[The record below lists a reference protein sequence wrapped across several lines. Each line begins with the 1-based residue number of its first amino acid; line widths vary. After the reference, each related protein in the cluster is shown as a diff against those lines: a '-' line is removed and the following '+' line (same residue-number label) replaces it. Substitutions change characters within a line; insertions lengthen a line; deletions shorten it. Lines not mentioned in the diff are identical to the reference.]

1 MSTSSAATVKWND
14 ATVTQAGFR
23 LQASMLQG
31 GGFEFTR
38 VIGADE
44 NGIAKVTLSLQP
56 GTVAEA
62 KITVPVL
69 LSNAGLSEGFTM
81 KQLQFYAKGTGAA
94 PADEIL
100 YAVAQDSV
108 GDYIPSA
115 AESPGFTIDWSY
127 TFQFGNADSVT
138 VNLDPAGLV
147 SFDIVGAAN
156 GVAPLGPD
164 GKIPE
169 EYMGDTSGS
178 SIAPSY
184 DAESTYSKGDYC
196 IHEGQLYQ
204 ANVDIDAPEAWDES
218 HWTAVNIADQFI
230 SKSEKGAASGVATLD
245 INGKL
250 TAAQK
255 PAYTAAEVG
264 ALPTAGGTMAG
275 PINMAGQHITDL
287 PKPSGSG
294 DAVRKSDLDAVEQ
307 DIEENY
313 APLASPALTGT
324 PTAPTAEQGD
334 SSTKVATTEF
344 VNASIVR
351 LIGAAPGALD
361 TLEELA
367 DALGDDPNFATSM
380 TNLIAG
386 KAPLNS
392 PALTGTPTA
401 PTPESGDSSTT
412 IATTAFVADAVETGS
427 EYTNMLDALE
437 YETQLH
443 GYIADR
449 ISKGG
454 EIYVATPPSESD
466 LPHLGLKDNPF
477 RTLQEAANYLPED
490 LHGKT
495 AVIYVLSRIKT
506 ITAEST
512 TVYSWAAPENAYQS
526 DTVIENVR
534 NGHVWIQY
542 GELEINETT
551 DTWTMTE
558 AEGNARGK
566 LGRIMLK
573 HCDNVTL
580 VNFELNC
587 NYATETHEED
597 AYYPAAIVKSRSKL
611 FLWRCNI
618 TAGDYGA
625 MVCAGSGFY
634 ICNDCTISNLTGAV
648 MYAEAGAGYGTPK
661 PASMSTLT
669 LSNNAYFSITEQ
681 HERFSSNYYYFQDFY
696 NINATTGQLTKV
708 DTKYFDEDGVEVD
721 YKTGEPVSS
730 STGS

>member
-1 MSTSSAATVKWND
+1 MANYH
-14 ATVTQAGFR
+14 
-23 LQASMLQG
+23 
-31 GGFEFTR
+31 
-38 VIGADE
+38 
-44 NGIAKVTLSLQP
+44 
-56 GTVAEA
+56 
-62 KITVPVL
+62 ITPT
-69 LSNAGLSEGFTM
+69 A
-81 KQLQFYAKGTGAA
+81 
-94 PADEIL
+94 
-100 YAVAQDSV
+100 
-108 GDYIPSA
+108 
-115 AESPGFTIDWSY
+115 
-127 TFQFGNADSVT
+127 
-138 VNLDPAGLV
+138 
-147 SFDIVGAAN
+147 VGAA
-156 GVAPLGPD
+156 L
-164 GKIPE
+164 
-169 EYMGDTSGS
+169 
-178 SIAPSY
+178 IARCL
-184 DAESTYSKGDYC
+184 AENKSVTFSA
-196 IHEGQLYQ
+196 IQL
-204 ANVDIDAPEAWDES
+204 
-218 HWTAVNIADQFI
+218 
-230 SKSEKGAASGVATLD
+230 
-245 INGKL
+245 
-250 TAAQK
+250 
-255 PAYTAAEVG
+255 
-264 ALPTAGGTMAG
+264 
-275 PINMAGQHITDL
+275 
-287 PKPSGSG
+287 GSG
-294 DAVRKSDLDAVEQ
+294 DAPNADLSLVTELAHVEKTLSIAAISRKGPEVTCTAKLDYTEITTDFQWKEVALVAKDPDTQADVLICYGNAGGYGDWVTSGLAATAKNINITVLVSTDVNVTATIDNTKTYALIDLTNVSADNLKTAVERSGAL
-307 DIEENY
+307 NAY

-334 SSTKVATTEF
+334 SSTTLATTAF
-344 VNASIVR
+344 VNAAILR

-367 DALGDDPNFATSM
+367 NALGDDPNFATTM
-380 TNLIAG
+380 TNLIAE

-401 PTPESGDSSTT
+401 PTPESGDSSTK
-412 IATTAFVADAVETGS
+412 IATTAFVSDAVETGS

-454 EIYVATPPSESD
+454 EIYVATPPSESE
-466 LPHLGLKDNPF
+466 LPHLGLKDYPF
-477 RTLQEAANYLPED
+477 RSLQEAVNYLPED
-490 LHGKT
+490 LHGK
-495 AVIYVLSRIKT
+495 AAIIYVLSRIKT

-512 TVYSWAAPENAYQS
+512 TVYSWTAPDNAYQS

-534 NGHVWIQY
+534 NGYVWIQY
-542 GELEINETT
+542 GELEINEVE
-551 DTWTMTE
+551 DTWTITE
-558 AEGNARGK
+558 AADNAKGK

-681 HERFSSNYYYFQDFY
+681 NERFSSNYYYFKDFY
-696 NINATTGQLTKV
+696 NIDTATGQLTKV

>member
-1 MSTSSAATVKWND
+1 MANYH
-14 ATVTQAGFR
+14 
-23 LQASMLQG
+23 
-31 GGFEFTR
+31 
-38 VIGADE
+38 
-44 NGIAKVTLSLQP
+44 
-56 GTVAEA
+56 
-62 KITVPVL
+62 ITPT
-69 LSNAGLSEGFTM
+69 A
-81 KQLQFYAKGTGAA
+81 
-94 PADEIL
+94 
-100 YAVAQDSV
+100 
-108 GDYIPSA
+108 
-115 AESPGFTIDWSY
+115 
-127 TFQFGNADSVT
+127 
-138 VNLDPAGLV
+138 
-147 SFDIVGAAN
+147 VGAA
-156 GVAPLGPD
+156 L
-164 GKIPE
+164 
-169 EYMGDTSGS
+169 
-178 SIAPSY
+178 IARCL
-184 DAESTYSKGDYC
+184 AENKSVTFSA
-196 IHEGQLYQ
+196 IQL
-204 ANVDIDAPEAWDES
+204 
-218 HWTAVNIADQFI
+218 
-230 SKSEKGAASGVATLD
+230 
-245 INGKL
+245 
-250 TAAQK
+250 
-255 PAYTAAEVG
+255 
-264 ALPTAGGTMAG
+264 
-275 PINMAGQHITDL
+275 
-287 PKPSGSG
+287 GSG
-294 DAVRKSDLDAVEQ
+294 DAPNADLSLVTELAYVEKTLSIAAISRKGPEVTCTAKLDYTEITTDFQWKEVALVAKDPDTQADVLICYGNAGGYGDWVTSGLAATAKNINITVLVSTDVNVTATIDNTKTYALIDLTNVSADNLKTAVERSGAL
-307 DIEENY
+307 NAY

-334 SSTKVATTEF
+334 SSTTLATTAF
-344 VNASIVR
+344 VNAAILR

-367 DALGDDPNFATSM
+367 NALGDDPNFATTM
-380 TNLIAG
+380 TNLIAE
-386 KAPLNS
+386 KAPLSS

-477 RTLQEAANYLPED
+477 RTLQEAVNYLPED

-495 AVIYVLSRIKT
+495 AIIYVLSRIKT

-512 TVYSWAAPENAYQS
+512 TVYSWTAPDNAYQS

-534 NGHVWIQY
+534 NGYVWIQY
-542 GELEINETT
+542 GELEIDEVE
-551 DTWTMTE
+551 DTWTITE
-558 AEGNARGK
+558 AADNAKGK

-681 HERFSSNYYYFQDFY
+681 HERFSSNYYYFKDFY
-696 NINATTGQLTKV
+696 NIDTATGQLTKV

>member
-1 MSTSSAATVKWND
+1 MANYH
-14 ATVTQAGFR
+14 
-23 LQASMLQG
+23 
-31 GGFEFTR
+31 
-38 VIGADE
+38 
-44 NGIAKVTLSLQP
+44 
-56 GTVAEA
+56 
-62 KITVPVL
+62 ITPT
-69 LSNAGLSEGFTM
+69 A
-81 KQLQFYAKGTGAA
+81 
-94 PADEIL
+94 
-100 YAVAQDSV
+100 
-108 GDYIPSA
+108 
-115 AESPGFTIDWSY
+115 
-127 TFQFGNADSVT
+127 
-138 VNLDPAGLV
+138 
-147 SFDIVGAAN
+147 VGAA
-156 GVAPLGPD
+156 L
-164 GKIPE
+164 
-169 EYMGDTSGS
+169 
-178 SIAPSY
+178 IARCL
-184 DAESTYSKGDYC
+184 AENKSVTFSA
-196 IHEGQLYQ
+196 IQL
-204 ANVDIDAPEAWDES
+204 
-218 HWTAVNIADQFI
+218 
-230 SKSEKGAASGVATLD
+230 
-245 INGKL
+245 
-250 TAAQK
+250 
-255 PAYTAAEVG
+255 
-264 ALPTAGGTMAG
+264 
-275 PINMAGQHITDL
+275 
-287 PKPSGSG
+287 GSG
-294 DAVRKSDLDAVEQ
+294 DAPNADLSLVTELAHVEKTLSIAAISRKGPEVTCTAKLDYTEITTDFQWKEVALVAKDPDTQTDVLICYGNAGGYGDWVTSGLAATAKNINITVLVSTDVNVTATIDNTKTYALIDLTNVSADNLKTAVERSGAL
-307 DIEENY
+307 DTY

-334 SSTKVATTEF
+334 SSTTLATTAF
-344 VNASIVR
+344 VNAAILR

-367 DALGDDPNFATSM
+367 NALGDDPNFATTM
-380 TNLIAG
+380 TNLIAE

-401 PTPESGDSSTT
+401 PTPESGDISTT

-477 RTLQEAANYLPED
+477 RTLQEAVNYLPED

-495 AVIYVLSRIKT
+495 AIIYVLSRIKT

-512 TVYSWAAPENAYQS
+512 TVYSWTAPDNAYQS

-534 NGHVWIQY
+534 NGYVWIQY
-542 GELEINETT
+542 GELEINEVE
-551 DTWTMTE
+551 DTWTITE
-558 AEGNARGK
+558 AADNAKGK

-597 AYYPAAIVKSRSKL
+597 ASYPAAIVKSRSKL

-681 HERFSSNYYYFQDFY
+681 NERFSSNYYYFKDFY
-696 NINATTGQLTKV
+696 NIDTATGQLTKV

>member
-1 MSTSSAATVKWND
+1 MANYH
-14 ATVTQAGFR
+14 
-23 LQASMLQG
+23 
-31 GGFEFTR
+31 
-38 VIGADE
+38 
-44 NGIAKVTLSLQP
+44 
-56 GTVAEA
+56 
-62 KITVPVL
+62 ITPT
-69 LSNAGLSEGFTM
+69 A
-81 KQLQFYAKGTGAA
+81 
-94 PADEIL
+94 
-100 YAVAQDSV
+100 
-108 GDYIPSA
+108 
-115 AESPGFTIDWSY
+115 
-127 TFQFGNADSVT
+127 
-138 VNLDPAGLV
+138 
-147 SFDIVGAAN
+147 VGAA
-156 GVAPLGPD
+156 L
-164 GKIPE
+164 
-169 EYMGDTSGS
+169 
-178 SIAPSY
+178 IARCL
-184 DAESTYSKGDYC
+184 AENKSVTFSA
-196 IHEGQLYQ
+196 IQL
-204 ANVDIDAPEAWDES
+204 
-218 HWTAVNIADQFI
+218 
-230 SKSEKGAASGVATLD
+230 
-245 INGKL
+245 
-250 TAAQK
+250 
-255 PAYTAAEVG
+255 
-264 ALPTAGGTMAG
+264 
-275 PINMAGQHITDL
+275 
-287 PKPSGSG
+287 GSG
-294 DAVRKSDLDAVEQ
+294 DAPNADLSLVTELAHVEKTLSIAAISRKGPEVTCTAKLDYTEITTDFQWKEVALVAKDPDTQADVLICYGNAGGYGDWVTSGLAATAKNINITVLVSTDVNVTATIDNTKTYALIDLTNVSADNLKTAVERSGALDA
-307 DIEENY
+307 Y

-334 SSTKVATTEF
+334 SSTTLATTAF
-344 VNASIVR
+344 VNAAILR

-367 DALGDDPNFATSM
+367 NALGDDPNFATTM

-477 RTLQEAANYLPED
+477 RTLQEAVNYLPED

-495 AVIYVLSRIKT
+495 AIIYVLSRIKT

-512 TVYSWAAPENAYQS
+512 TVYSWTAPDNAYQS

-534 NGHVWIQY
+534 NGYVWIQY
-542 GELEINETT
+542 GELEIDEVE
-551 DTWTMTE
+551 DTWTITE
-558 AEGNARGK
+558 AADNAKGK

-681 HERFSSNYYYFQDFY
+681 HERFSSNYYYFKDFY
-696 NINATTGQLTKV
+696 NIDTATGQLTKV

>member
-1 MSTSSAATVKWND
+1 MANYH
-14 ATVTQAGFR
+14 
-23 LQASMLQG
+23 
-31 GGFEFTR
+31 
-38 VIGADE
+38 
-44 NGIAKVTLSLQP
+44 
-56 GTVAEA
+56 
-62 KITVPVL
+62 ITPT
-69 LSNAGLSEGFTM
+69 A
-81 KQLQFYAKGTGAA
+81 
-94 PADEIL
+94 
-100 YAVAQDSV
+100 
-108 GDYIPSA
+108 
-115 AESPGFTIDWSY
+115 
-127 TFQFGNADSVT
+127 
-138 VNLDPAGLV
+138 
-147 SFDIVGAAN
+147 VGAA
-156 GVAPLGPD
+156 L
-164 GKIPE
+164 
-169 EYMGDTSGS
+169 
-178 SIAPSY
+178 IARCL
-184 DAESTYSKGDYC
+184 AENKSVTFSA
-196 IHEGQLYQ
+196 IQL
-204 ANVDIDAPEAWDES
+204 
-218 HWTAVNIADQFI
+218 
-230 SKSEKGAASGVATLD
+230 
-245 INGKL
+245 
-250 TAAQK
+250 
-255 PAYTAAEVG
+255 
-264 ALPTAGGTMAG
+264 
-275 PINMAGQHITDL
+275 
-287 PKPSGSG
+287 GSG
-294 DAVRKSDLDAVEQ
+294 DAPNADLSLVTELAHVEKTLSIAAISRKGPEVTCTAKLDYTEITTDFQWKEVALVAKDPDTQADVLICYGNAGGYGDWVTSGLAATAKNINITVLVSTDVNVTATIDNTKTYALIDLTNVSADNLKTAVERSGAL
-307 DIEENY
+307 NAY

-334 SSTKVATTEF
+334 SSTTLATTAF
-344 VNASIVR
+344 VNAAILR

-367 DALGDDPNFATSM
+367 NALGDDPNFATTM
-380 TNLIAG
+380 TNLIAE

-401 PTPESGDSSTT
+401 PTPESGDSSTK
-412 IATTAFVADAVETGS
+412 IATTAFVSDAVETGS

-477 RTLQEAANYLPED
+477 RTLQEAVNYLPED
-490 LHGKT
+490 LHGK
-495 AVIYVLSRIKT
+495 AAIIYVLSRIKT

-512 TVYSWAAPENAYQS
+512 TVYSWTAPDNAYQS

-534 NGHVWIQY
+534 NGYVWIQY
-542 GELEINETT
+542 GELEIDEVE
-551 DTWTMTE
+551 DTWTITE
-558 AEGNARGK
+558 AADNAKGK

-681 HERFSSNYYYFQDFY
+681 NERFSSNYYYFKDFY
-696 NINATTGQLTKV
+696 NIDTATGQLTKV

>member
-1 MSTSSAATVKWND
+1 MANYH
-14 ATVTQAGFR
+14 
-23 LQASMLQG
+23 
-31 GGFEFTR
+31 
-38 VIGADE
+38 
-44 NGIAKVTLSLQP
+44 
-56 GTVAEA
+56 
-62 KITVPVL
+62 ITPT
-69 LSNAGLSEGFTM
+69 A
-81 KQLQFYAKGTGAA
+81 
-94 PADEIL
+94 
-100 YAVAQDSV
+100 
-108 GDYIPSA
+108 
-115 AESPGFTIDWSY
+115 
-127 TFQFGNADSVT
+127 
-138 VNLDPAGLV
+138 
-147 SFDIVGAAN
+147 VGAA
-156 GVAPLGPD
+156 L
-164 GKIPE
+164 
-169 EYMGDTSGS
+169 
-178 SIAPSY
+178 IARCL
-184 DAESTYSKGDYC
+184 AENKSVTFSA
-196 IHEGQLYQ
+196 IQL
-204 ANVDIDAPEAWDES
+204 
-218 HWTAVNIADQFI
+218 
-230 SKSEKGAASGVATLD
+230 
-245 INGKL
+245 
-250 TAAQK
+250 
-255 PAYTAAEVG
+255 
-264 ALPTAGGTMAG
+264 
-275 PINMAGQHITDL
+275 
-287 PKPSGSG
+287 GSG
-294 DAVRKSDLDAVEQ
+294 DAPNADLSLVTELAYVEKTLSIAAISRKGPEVTCTAKLDYTEITTDFQWKEVALVAKDPDTQADVLICYGNAGGYGDWVTSGLAATAKNINITVLVSTDVNVTATIDNTKTYALIDLTNVSADNLKTAVERSGAL
-307 DIEENY
+307 NAY

-334 SSTKVATTEF
+334 SSTTLATTAF
-344 VNASIVR
+344 VNAAILR

-367 DALGDDPNFATSM
+367 NALGDDPNFATTM
-380 TNLIAG
+380 TNLIAE

-401 PTPESGDSSTT
+401 PTPESGDSSTK
-412 IATTAFVADAVETGS
+412 IATTAFVSDAVETGS

-477 RTLQEAANYLPED
+477 RTLQEAVNYLPED

-495 AVIYVLSRIKT
+495 AIIYVLSRIKT

-512 TVYSWAAPENAYQS
+512 TVYSWTAPDNAYQS

-534 NGHVWIQY
+534 NGYVWIQY
-542 GELEINETT
+542 GELEINEVE
-551 DTWTMTE
+551 DTWTITE
-558 AEGNARGK
+558 AADNAKGK

-681 HERFSSNYYYFQDFY
+681 NERFSSNYYYFKDFY
-696 NINATTGQLTKV
+696 NIDTATGQLTKV

>member
-1 MSTSSAATVKWND
+1 MANYH
-14 ATVTQAGFR
+14 
-23 LQASMLQG
+23 
-31 GGFEFTR
+31 
-38 VIGADE
+38 
-44 NGIAKVTLSLQP
+44 
-56 GTVAEA
+56 
-62 KITVPVL
+62 ITPT
-69 LSNAGLSEGFTM
+69 A
-81 KQLQFYAKGTGAA
+81 
-94 PADEIL
+94 
-100 YAVAQDSV
+100 
-108 GDYIPSA
+108 
-115 AESPGFTIDWSY
+115 
-127 TFQFGNADSVT
+127 
-138 VNLDPAGLV
+138 
-147 SFDIVGAAN
+147 VGAA
-156 GVAPLGPD
+156 L
-164 GKIPE
+164 
-169 EYMGDTSGS
+169 
-178 SIAPSY
+178 IARCL
-184 DAESTYSKGDYC
+184 AENKSVTFSA
-196 IHEGQLYQ
+196 IQL
-204 ANVDIDAPEAWDES
+204 
-218 HWTAVNIADQFI
+218 
-230 SKSEKGAASGVATLD
+230 
-245 INGKL
+245 
-250 TAAQK
+250 
-255 PAYTAAEVG
+255 
-264 ALPTAGGTMAG
+264 
-275 PINMAGQHITDL
+275 
-287 PKPSGSG
+287 GSG
-294 DAVRKSDLDAVEQ
+294 DAPNADLSLVTELAHVEKTLSIAAISRKGPEVTCTAKLDYTEITTDFQWKEVALVAKDPDTQADVLICYGNAGGYGDWVTSGLAATAKNINITVLVSTDVNVTATIDNTKTYALIDLTNVSADNLKTAVERSGAL
-307 DIEENY
+307 NAY

-334 SSTKVATTEF
+334 SSTTLATTAF
-344 VNASIVR
+344 VNAAILR

-367 DALGDDPNFATSM
+367 NALGDDPNFATTM
-380 TNLIAG
+380 TNLIAE

-401 PTPESGDSSTT
+401 PTPESGDSSTK
-412 IATTAFVADAVETGS
+412 IATTAFVSDAVETGS

-477 RTLQEAANYLPED
+477 RTLQEAVNYLPED
-490 LHGKT
+490 LHGK
-495 AVIYVLSRIKT
+495 AAIIYVLSRIKT

-512 TVYSWAAPENAYQS
+512 TVYSWTAPDNAYQS

-534 NGHVWIQY
+534 NGYVWIQY
-542 GELEINETT
+542 GELEINEVE
-551 DTWTMTE
+551 DTWTITE
-558 AEGNARGK
+558 AADNAKGK

-648 MYAEAGAGYGTPK
+648 KYAEAGAGYGTPK

-681 HERFSSNYYYFQDFY
+681 NERFSSNYYYFKDFY
-696 NINATTGQLTKV
+696 NIDTATGQLTKV

>member
-1 MSTSSAATVKWND
+1 MANYH
-14 ATVTQAGFR
+14 
-23 LQASMLQG
+23 
-31 GGFEFTR
+31 
-38 VIGADE
+38 
-44 NGIAKVTLSLQP
+44 
-56 GTVAEA
+56 
-62 KITVPVL
+62 ITPT
-69 LSNAGLSEGFTM
+69 A
-81 KQLQFYAKGTGAA
+81 
-94 PADEIL
+94 
-100 YAVAQDSV
+100 
-108 GDYIPSA
+108 
-115 AESPGFTIDWSY
+115 
-127 TFQFGNADSVT
+127 
-138 VNLDPAGLV
+138 
-147 SFDIVGAAN
+147 VGAA
-156 GVAPLGPD
+156 L
-164 GKIPE
+164 
-169 EYMGDTSGS
+169 
-178 SIAPSY
+178 IARCL
-184 DAESTYSKGDYC
+184 AENKSVTFSA
-196 IHEGQLYQ
+196 IQL
-204 ANVDIDAPEAWDES
+204 
-218 HWTAVNIADQFI
+218 
-230 SKSEKGAASGVATLD
+230 
-245 INGKL
+245 
-250 TAAQK
+250 
-255 PAYTAAEVG
+255 
-264 ALPTAGGTMAG
+264 
-275 PINMAGQHITDL
+275 
-287 PKPSGSG
+287 GSG
-294 DAVRKSDLDAVEQ
+294 DAPNADLSLVTELAHVEKTLSIAAISRKGPEVTCTAKLDYTEITTDFQWKEVALVAKDPDTQADVLICYGNAGGYGDWVTSGLAATAKNINITVLVSTDVNVTATIDNTKTYALIDLTNVSADNLKTAVERSGAL
-307 DIEENY
+307 DTY

-477 RTLQEAANYLPED
+477 RTLQEAVNYLPED

-495 AVIYVLSRIKT
+495 AIIYVLSRIKT

-512 TVYSWAAPENAYQS
+512 TVYSWTAPDNAYQS

-534 NGHVWIQY
+534 NGYVWIQY
-542 GELEINETT
+542 GELEIDEVE
-551 DTWTMTE
+551 DTWTITE
-558 AEGNARGK
+558 AADNAKGK

-681 HERFSSNYYYFQDFY
+681 NERFSSNYYYFKDFY
-696 NINATTGQLTKV
+696 NIDTATGQLTKV

>member
-1 MSTSSAATVKWND
+1 MATAASKMNRAYWRKRAVR
-14 ATVTQAGFR
+14 QAE
-23 LQASMLQG
+23 QQMQ
-31 GGFEFTR
+31 
-38 VIGADE
+38 ADE
-44 NGIAKVTLSLQP
+44 KLNQDIAR
-56 GTVAEA
+56 EYER
-62 KITVPVL
+62 VL
-69 LSNAGLSEGFTM
+69 HELDQELAS
-81 KQLQFYAKGTGAA
+81 FYARYAENESISFTGARR
-94 PADEIL
+94 L
-100 YAVAQDSV
+100 
-108 GDYIPSA
+108 
-115 AESPGFTIDWSY
+115 
-127 TFQFGNADSVT
+127 
-138 VNLDPAGLV
+138 L
-147 SFDIVGAAN
+147 
-156 GVAPLGPD
+156 
-164 GKIPE
+164 K
-169 EYMGDTSGS
+169 
-178 SIAPSY
+178 
-184 DAESTYSKGDYC
+184 DAELEDFRMSLDEFREKAIAGGYD
-196 IHEGQLYQ
+196 
-204 ANVDIDAPEAWDES
+204 NVSADNLK
-218 HWTAVNIADQFI
+218 TAVER
-230 SKSEKGAASGVATLD
+230 S
-245 INGKL
+245 
-250 TAAQK
+250 
-255 PAYTAAEVG
+255 G
-264 ALPTAGGTMAG
+264 ALDT
-275 PINMAGQHITDL
+275 
-287 PKPSGSG
+287 
-294 DAVRKSDLDAVEQ
+294 
-307 DIEENY
+307 Y

-334 SSTKVATTEF
+334 SSTMLATTAF
-344 VNASIVR
+344 VNAAILR

-367 DALGDDPNFATSM
+367 NALGDDPNFATTM

-477 RTLQEAANYLPED
+477 RTLQEAVNYLPED

-495 AVIYVLSRIKT
+495 AIIYVLSRIKT

-512 TVYSWAAPENAYQS
+512 TVYSWTAPDNAYQS

-534 NGHVWIQY
+534 NGYVWIQY
-542 GELEINETT
+542 GELEIDEVE
-551 DTWTMTE
+551 DTWTITE
-558 AEGNARGK
+558 AADNAKGK

-681 HERFSSNYYYFQDFY
+681 HERFSSNYYYFKDFY
-696 NINATTGQLTKV
+696 NIDTATGQLTKV

>member
-1 MSTSSAATVKWND
+1 MANYH
-14 ATVTQAGFR
+14 
-23 LQASMLQG
+23 
-31 GGFEFTR
+31 
-38 VIGADE
+38 
-44 NGIAKVTLSLQP
+44 
-56 GTVAEA
+56 
-62 KITVPVL
+62 ITPT
-69 LSNAGLSEGFTM
+69 A
-81 KQLQFYAKGTGAA
+81 
-94 PADEIL
+94 
-100 YAVAQDSV
+100 
-108 GDYIPSA
+108 
-115 AESPGFTIDWSY
+115 
-127 TFQFGNADSVT
+127 
-138 VNLDPAGLV
+138 
-147 SFDIVGAAN
+147 VGAA
-156 GVAPLGPD
+156 L
-164 GKIPE
+164 
-169 EYMGDTSGS
+169 
-178 SIAPSY
+178 IARCL
-184 DAESTYSKGDYC
+184 AENKSVTFSA
-196 IHEGQLYQ
+196 IQL
-204 ANVDIDAPEAWDES
+204 
-218 HWTAVNIADQFI
+218 
-230 SKSEKGAASGVATLD
+230 
-245 INGKL
+245 
-250 TAAQK
+250 
-255 PAYTAAEVG
+255 
-264 ALPTAGGTMAG
+264 
-275 PINMAGQHITDL
+275 
-287 PKPSGSG
+287 GSG
-294 DAVRKSDLDAVEQ
+294 DAPNADLSLVTELAHVEKTLSIAAISRKGPEVTCTAKLDYTEITTDFQWKEVALVAKDPDTQADVLICYGNAGGYGDWVTSGLAATAKNINITVLVSTDVNVTATIDNTKTYALIDLTNVSADNLKTAVERSGAL
-307 DIEENY
+307 DTY

-334 SSTKVATTEF
+334 SSTMLATTAF
-344 VNASIVR
+344 VNAAILR

-367 DALGDDPNFATSM
+367 NALGDDPNFATTM
-380 TNLIAG
+380 TNLIAE

-401 PTPESGDSSTT
+401 PTPESGDSSTK
-412 IATTAFVADAVETGS
+412 IATTAFVSDAVETGS

-477 RTLQEAANYLPED
+477 RTLQEAVNYLPED

-495 AVIYVLSRIKT
+495 AIIYVLSRIKT

-512 TVYSWAAPENAYQS
+512 TVYSWTAPDNAYQS

-534 NGHVWIQY
+534 NGYVWIQY
-542 GELEINETT
+542 GELEINEVE
-551 DTWTMTE
+551 DTWTITE
-558 AEGNARGK
+558 AADNAKGK

-681 HERFSSNYYYFQDFY
+681 NERFSSNYYYFKDFY
-696 NINATTGQLTKV
+696 NIDTATGQLTKV

>member
-1 MSTSSAATVKWND
+1 MANYH
-14 ATVTQAGFR
+14 
-23 LQASMLQG
+23 
-31 GGFEFTR
+31 
-38 VIGADE
+38 
-44 NGIAKVTLSLQP
+44 
-56 GTVAEA
+56 
-62 KITVPVL
+62 ITPT
-69 LSNAGLSEGFTM
+69 A
-81 KQLQFYAKGTGAA
+81 
-94 PADEIL
+94 
-100 YAVAQDSV
+100 
-108 GDYIPSA
+108 
-115 AESPGFTIDWSY
+115 
-127 TFQFGNADSVT
+127 
-138 VNLDPAGLV
+138 
-147 SFDIVGAAN
+147 VGAA
-156 GVAPLGPD
+156 L
-164 GKIPE
+164 
-169 EYMGDTSGS
+169 
-178 SIAPSY
+178 IARCL
-184 DAESTYSKGDYC
+184 AENKSVTFSA
-196 IHEGQLYQ
+196 IQL
-204 ANVDIDAPEAWDES
+204 
-218 HWTAVNIADQFI
+218 
-230 SKSEKGAASGVATLD
+230 
-245 INGKL
+245 
-250 TAAQK
+250 
-255 PAYTAAEVG
+255 
-264 ALPTAGGTMAG
+264 
-275 PINMAGQHITDL
+275 
-287 PKPSGSG
+287 GSG
-294 DAVRKSDLDAVEQ
+294 DAPNADLSLVTELAHVEKTLSIAAISRKGPEVTCTAKLDYTEITTDFQWKEVALVAKDPDTQADVLICYGNAGGYGDWVTSGLAATAKNINITVLVSTDVNVTATIDNTKTYALIDLTNVSADNLKTAVERSGAL
-307 DIEENY
+307 DTY

-334 SSTKVATTEF
+334 SSTTLATTAF
-344 VNASIVR
+344 VNAAILR

-367 DALGDDPNFATSM
+367 NALGDDPNFATTM
-380 TNLIAG
+380 TNLIAE
-386 KAPLNS
+386 KAPLSS

-477 RTLQEAANYLPED
+477 RTLQEAVNYLPED

-495 AVIYVLSRIKT
+495 AIIYVLSRIKT

-512 TVYSWAAPENAYQS
+512 TVYSWTAPDNAYQS

-534 NGHVWIQY
+534 NGYVWIQY
-542 GELEINETT
+542 GELEIDEVE
-551 DTWTMTE
+551 DTWTITQ
-558 AEGNARGK
+558 AADNAKGK

-618 TAGDYGA
+618 MAGDYGA
-625 MVCAGSGFY
+625 MVCTGSGFY

-681 HERFSSNYYYFQDFY
+681 HERFSSNYYYFKDFY
-696 NINATTGQLTKV
+696 NIDTATGQLTKV

>member
-1 MSTSSAATVKWND
+1 MANYH
-14 ATVTQAGFR
+14 
-23 LQASMLQG
+23 
-31 GGFEFTR
+31 
-38 VIGADE
+38 
-44 NGIAKVTLSLQP
+44 
-56 GTVAEA
+56 
-62 KITVPVL
+62 ITPT
-69 LSNAGLSEGFTM
+69 A
-81 KQLQFYAKGTGAA
+81 
-94 PADEIL
+94 
-100 YAVAQDSV
+100 
-108 GDYIPSA
+108 
-115 AESPGFTIDWSY
+115 
-127 TFQFGNADSVT
+127 
-138 VNLDPAGLV
+138 
-147 SFDIVGAAN
+147 VGAA
-156 GVAPLGPD
+156 L
-164 GKIPE
+164 
-169 EYMGDTSGS
+169 
-178 SIAPSY
+178 IARCL
-184 DAESTYSKGDYC
+184 AENKSVTFSA
-196 IHEGQLYQ
+196 IQL
-204 ANVDIDAPEAWDES
+204 
-218 HWTAVNIADQFI
+218 
-230 SKSEKGAASGVATLD
+230 
-245 INGKL
+245 
-250 TAAQK
+250 
-255 PAYTAAEVG
+255 
-264 ALPTAGGTMAG
+264 
-275 PINMAGQHITDL
+275 
-287 PKPSGSG
+287 GSG
-294 DAVRKSDLDAVEQ
+294 DAPNADLSLVTELAHVEKTLSIAAISRKGPEVTCTAKLDYTEITTDFQWKEVALVAKDPDTQADVLICYGNAGGYGDWVTSGLAATAKNINITVLVSTDVNVTATIDNTKTYALIDLTNVSADNLKTAVERSGAL
-307 DIEENY
+307 DTY

-334 SSTKVATTEF
+334 SSTMLATTAF
-344 VNASIVR
+344 VNAAILR

-367 DALGDDPNFATSM
+367 NALGDDPNFATTM
-380 TNLIAG
+380 TNLIAE

-454 EIYVATPPSESD
+454 EIYVATPPAESE

-477 RTLQEAANYLPED
+477 WTLQEAVNYLPED

-495 AVIYVLSRIKT
+495 AIIYVLSRIKT

-512 TVYSWAAPENAYQS
+512 TVYSWTAPDNAYQS

-534 NGHVWIQY
+534 NGYVWIQY
-542 GELEINETT
+542 GELEIDEVE
-551 DTWTMTE
+551 DTWTITE
-558 AEGNARGK
+558 AADNAKGK

-681 HERFSSNYYYFQDFY
+681 HERFSSNYYYFKDFY
-696 NINATTGQLTKV
+696 NIDTATGQLTKV

>member
-1 MSTSSAATVKWND
+1 MANYH
-14 ATVTQAGFR
+14 
-23 LQASMLQG
+23 
-31 GGFEFTR
+31 
-38 VIGADE
+38 
-44 NGIAKVTLSLQP
+44 
-56 GTVAEA
+56 
-62 KITVPVL
+62 ITPT
-69 LSNAGLSEGFTM
+69 A
-81 KQLQFYAKGTGAA
+81 
-94 PADEIL
+94 
-100 YAVAQDSV
+100 
-108 GDYIPSA
+108 
-115 AESPGFTIDWSY
+115 
-127 TFQFGNADSVT
+127 
-138 VNLDPAGLV
+138 
-147 SFDIVGAAN
+147 VGAA
-156 GVAPLGPD
+156 L
-164 GKIPE
+164 
-169 EYMGDTSGS
+169 
-178 SIAPSY
+178 IARCL
-184 DAESTYSKGDYC
+184 AENKSVTFSA
-196 IHEGQLYQ
+196 IQL
-204 ANVDIDAPEAWDES
+204 
-218 HWTAVNIADQFI
+218 
-230 SKSEKGAASGVATLD
+230 
-245 INGKL
+245 
-250 TAAQK
+250 
-255 PAYTAAEVG
+255 
-264 ALPTAGGTMAG
+264 
-275 PINMAGQHITDL
+275 
-287 PKPSGSG
+287 GSG
-294 DAVRKSDLDAVEQ
+294 DAPNADLSLVTELAHVEKTLSIAAISRKGPEVTCTAKLDYTEITTDFQWKEVALVAKDPDTQADVLICYGNAGGYGDWVTSGLAATAKNINITVLVSTDVNVTATIDNTKTYALIDLTNVSADNLKTAVERSGAL
-307 DIEENY
+307 DTY

-334 SSTKVATTEF
+334 SSTTLATTAF
-344 VNASIVR
+344 VNAAILR

-367 DALGDDPNFATSM
+367 NALGDDPNFATTM
-380 TNLIAG
+380 TNLIAE

-392 PALTGTPTA
+392 PALTGTPMA

-477 RTLQEAANYLPED
+477 RTLQEAVNYLPED

-495 AVIYVLSRIKT
+495 AIIYVLSRIKT

-512 TVYSWAAPENAYQS
+512 TVYSWTAPDNAYQS

-534 NGHVWIQY
+534 NGYVWIQY
-542 GELEINETT
+542 GELEIDEVE
-551 DTWTMTE
+551 DTWTITE
-558 AEGNARGK
+558 AADNAKGK

-681 HERFSSNYYYFQDFY
+681 HERFSSNYYYFKDFY
-696 NINATTGQLTKV
+696 NIDTATGQLTKV

>member
-1 MSTSSAATVKWND
+1 MANYH
-14 ATVTQAGFR
+14 
-23 LQASMLQG
+23 
-31 GGFEFTR
+31 
-38 VIGADE
+38 
-44 NGIAKVTLSLQP
+44 
-56 GTVAEA
+56 
-62 KITVPVL
+62 ITPT
-69 LSNAGLSEGFTM
+69 A
-81 KQLQFYAKGTGAA
+81 
-94 PADEIL
+94 
-100 YAVAQDSV
+100 
-108 GDYIPSA
+108 
-115 AESPGFTIDWSY
+115 
-127 TFQFGNADSVT
+127 
-138 VNLDPAGLV
+138 
-147 SFDIVGAAN
+147 VGAA
-156 GVAPLGPD
+156 L
-164 GKIPE
+164 
-169 EYMGDTSGS
+169 
-178 SIAPSY
+178 IARCL
-184 DAESTYSKGDYC
+184 AENKSVTFSA
-196 IHEGQLYQ
+196 IQL
-204 ANVDIDAPEAWDES
+204 
-218 HWTAVNIADQFI
+218 
-230 SKSEKGAASGVATLD
+230 
-245 INGKL
+245 
-250 TAAQK
+250 
-255 PAYTAAEVG
+255 
-264 ALPTAGGTMAG
+264 
-275 PINMAGQHITDL
+275 
-287 PKPSGSG
+287 GSG
-294 DAVRKSDLDAVEQ
+294 DAPNADLSLVTELAHVEKTLSIAAISRKGPEVTCTAKLDYTEITTDFQWKEVALVAKDPDTQSDVLICYGNAGGYGDWVTSGLAATAKNINITVLVSTDVNVTATIDNTKTYALIDLTNVSADNLKTAVERSGAL
-307 DIEENY
+307 NAY

-334 SSTKVATTEF
+334 SSTTLATTAF
-344 VNASIVR
+344 VNAAILR

-367 DALGDDPNFATSM
+367 NALGDDPNFATTM
-380 TNLIAG
+380 TNLIAE

-401 PTPESGDSSTT
+401 PTPESGDSSTK
-412 IATTAFVADAVETGS
+412 IATTAFVSDAVETGS

-477 RTLQEAANYLPED
+477 RTLQEAVNYLPED
-490 LHGKT
+490 LHGK
-495 AVIYVLSRIKT
+495 AAIIYVLSRIKT

-512 TVYSWAAPENAYQS
+512 TVYSWTAPDNAYQS

-534 NGHVWIQY
+534 NGYVWIQY
-542 GELEINETT
+542 GELEINEVE
-551 DTWTMTE
+551 DTWTITE
-558 AEGNARGK
+558 AADNAKGK

-681 HERFSSNYYYFQDFY
+681 NERFSSNYYYFKDFY
-696 NINATTGQLTKV
+696 NIDTATGQLTKV

>member
-1 MSTSSAATVKWND
+1 MANYH
-14 ATVTQAGFR
+14 
-23 LQASMLQG
+23 
-31 GGFEFTR
+31 
-38 VIGADE
+38 
-44 NGIAKVTLSLQP
+44 
-56 GTVAEA
+56 
-62 KITVPVL
+62 ITPT
-69 LSNAGLSEGFTM
+69 A
-81 KQLQFYAKGTGAA
+81 
-94 PADEIL
+94 
-100 YAVAQDSV
+100 
-108 GDYIPSA
+108 
-115 AESPGFTIDWSY
+115 
-127 TFQFGNADSVT
+127 
-138 VNLDPAGLV
+138 
-147 SFDIVGAAN
+147 VGAA
-156 GVAPLGPD
+156 L
-164 GKIPE
+164 
-169 EYMGDTSGS
+169 
-178 SIAPSY
+178 IARCL
-184 DAESTYSKGDYC
+184 AENKSVTFSA
-196 IHEGQLYQ
+196 IQL
-204 ANVDIDAPEAWDES
+204 
-218 HWTAVNIADQFI
+218 
-230 SKSEKGAASGVATLD
+230 
-245 INGKL
+245 
-250 TAAQK
+250 
-255 PAYTAAEVG
+255 
-264 ALPTAGGTMAG
+264 
-275 PINMAGQHITDL
+275 
-287 PKPSGSG
+287 GSG
-294 DAVRKSDLDAVEQ
+294 DAPNADLSLVTELAHVEKTLSIAAISRKGPEVTCTAKLDYTEITTDFQWKEVALVAKDPDTQSDVLICYGNAGGYGDWVTSGLAATAKNINITVLVSTDVNVTATIDNTKTYALIDLTNVSADNLKTAVERSGALDA
-307 DIEENY
+307 Y

-334 SSTKVATTEF
+334 SSTTLATTAF
-344 VNASIVR
+344 VNAAILR

-367 DALGDDPNFATSM
+367 NALGDDPNFATTM
-380 TNLIAG
+380 TNLIAE
-386 KAPLNS
+386 KAPLDS

-401 PTPESGDSSTT
+401 PTPESGDSSTK
-412 IATTAFVADAVETGS
+412 IATTAFVSDAVETGS

-454 EIYVATPPSESD
+454 EIYVATPPAESE

-477 RTLQEAANYLPED
+477 RTLQEAVNYLPED

-495 AVIYVLSRIKT
+495 AIIYVLSRIKT

-512 TVYSWAAPENAYQS
+512 TVYSWTAPDNAYQS

-534 NGHVWIQY
+534 NGYVWIQY
-542 GELEINETT
+542 GELEIDEVE
-551 DTWTMTE
+551 DTWTITE
-558 AEGNARGK
+558 AADNAKGK

-618 TAGDYGA
+618 MAGDYGA
-625 MVCAGSGFY
+625 MVCTGSGFY

-681 HERFSSNYYYFQDFY
+681 HERFSSNYYYFKDFY
-696 NINATTGQLTKV
+696 NIDTATGQLTKV

>member
-1 MSTSSAATVKWND
+1 MANYH
-14 ATVTQAGFR
+14 
-23 LQASMLQG
+23 
-31 GGFEFTR
+31 
-38 VIGADE
+38 
-44 NGIAKVTLSLQP
+44 
-56 GTVAEA
+56 
-62 KITVPVL
+62 ITPT
-69 LSNAGLSEGFTM
+69 A
-81 KQLQFYAKGTGAA
+81 
-94 PADEIL
+94 
-100 YAVAQDSV
+100 
-108 GDYIPSA
+108 
-115 AESPGFTIDWSY
+115 
-127 TFQFGNADSVT
+127 
-138 VNLDPAGLV
+138 
-147 SFDIVGAAN
+147 VGAALIARCLAEN
-156 GVAPLGPD
+156 KSVTFSAIQLGSVDAPNADLSLVTELAHVEKTLSIAAISRKGPEVTCTAKLDYTEITTDFQWKEVALVAKDPD
-164 GKIPE
+164 TQADVLICYGNAGG
-169 EYMGDTSGS
+169 YGDWVTSGLAATAKN
-178 SIAPSY
+178 INITVLV
-184 DAESTYSKGDYC
+184 STDV
-196 IHEGQLYQ
+196 
-204 ANVDIDAPEAWDES
+204 NVTATIDNTKTYALIDLTNVSADNLK
-218 HWTAVNIADQFI
+218 TAVER
-230 SKSEKGAASGVATLD
+230 S
-245 INGKL
+245 
-250 TAAQK
+250 
-255 PAYTAAEVG
+255 G
-264 ALPTAGGTMAG
+264 ALDT
-275 PINMAGQHITDL
+275 
-287 PKPSGSG
+287 
-294 DAVRKSDLDAVEQ
+294 
-307 DIEENY
+307 Y

-334 SSTKVATTEF
+334 SSTTLATTAF
-344 VNASIVR
+344 VNAAILR

-367 DALGDDPNFATSM
+367 NALGDDPNFATTM
-380 TNLIAG
+380 TNLIAE

-681 HERFSSNYYYFQDFY
+681 HERFSSNYYYFKDFY
-696 NINATTGQLTKV
+696 NIDTATGQLTKV

>member
-1 MSTSSAATVKWND
+1 MANYH
-14 ATVTQAGFR
+14 
-23 LQASMLQG
+23 
-31 GGFEFTR
+31 
-38 VIGADE
+38 
-44 NGIAKVTLSLQP
+44 
-56 GTVAEA
+56 
-62 KITVPVL
+62 ITPT
-69 LSNAGLSEGFTM
+69 A
-81 KQLQFYAKGTGAA
+81 
-94 PADEIL
+94 
-100 YAVAQDSV
+100 
-108 GDYIPSA
+108 
-115 AESPGFTIDWSY
+115 
-127 TFQFGNADSVT
+127 
-138 VNLDPAGLV
+138 
-147 SFDIVGAAN
+147 VGAA
-156 GVAPLGPD
+156 L
-164 GKIPE
+164 
-169 EYMGDTSGS
+169 
-178 SIAPSY
+178 IARCL
-184 DAESTYSKGDYC
+184 AENKSVTFSA
-196 IHEGQLYQ
+196 IQL
-204 ANVDIDAPEAWDES
+204 
-218 HWTAVNIADQFI
+218 
-230 SKSEKGAASGVATLD
+230 
-245 INGKL
+245 
-250 TAAQK
+250 
-255 PAYTAAEVG
+255 
-264 ALPTAGGTMAG
+264 
-275 PINMAGQHITDL
+275 
-287 PKPSGSG
+287 GSG
-294 DAVRKSDLDAVEQ
+294 DAPNADLSLVTELAHVEKTLSIAAISRKGPEVTCTAKLDYTEITTDFQWKEVALVAKDPDTQADVLICYGNAGGYGDWVTSGLAATAKNINITVLVSTDVNVTATIDNTKTYALIDLTNVSADNLKTAVERSGAL
-307 DIEENY
+307 DTY

-334 SSTKVATTEF
+334 SSTTLATTAF
-344 VNASIVR
+344 VNAAILR

-367 DALGDDPNFATSM
+367 NALGDDPNFATTM
-380 TNLIAG
+380 TNLIAE

-454 EIYVATPPSESD
+454 EIYVATPSSESD

-477 RTLQEAANYLPED
+477 RTLQEAVNYLPED

-512 TVYSWAAPENAYQS
+512 TVYSWTAPDNAYQS

-534 NGHVWIQY
+534 NGYVWIQY
-542 GELEINETT
+542 GELEIDEVE
-551 DTWTMTE
+551 DTWTITE
-558 AEGNARGK
+558 AADNAKGK

-681 HERFSSNYYYFQDFY
+681 NERFSSSYYYFKDFY
-696 NINATTGQLTKV
+696 NIDTATGQLTKV

>member
-1 MSTSSAATVKWND
+1 MANYH
-14 ATVTQAGFR
+14 
-23 LQASMLQG
+23 
-31 GGFEFTR
+31 
-38 VIGADE
+38 
-44 NGIAKVTLSLQP
+44 
-56 GTVAEA
+56 
-62 KITVPVL
+62 ITPT
-69 LSNAGLSEGFTM
+69 A
-81 KQLQFYAKGTGAA
+81 
-94 PADEIL
+94 
-100 YAVAQDSV
+100 
-108 GDYIPSA
+108 
-115 AESPGFTIDWSY
+115 
-127 TFQFGNADSVT
+127 
-138 VNLDPAGLV
+138 
-147 SFDIVGAAN
+147 VGAA
-156 GVAPLGPD
+156 L
-164 GKIPE
+164 
-169 EYMGDTSGS
+169 
-178 SIAPSY
+178 IARCL
-184 DAESTYSKGDYC
+184 AENKSVTFSA
-196 IHEGQLYQ
+196 IQL
-204 ANVDIDAPEAWDES
+204 
-218 HWTAVNIADQFI
+218 
-230 SKSEKGAASGVATLD
+230 
-245 INGKL
+245 
-250 TAAQK
+250 
-255 PAYTAAEVG
+255 
-264 ALPTAGGTMAG
+264 
-275 PINMAGQHITDL
+275 
-287 PKPSGSG
+287 GSG
-294 DAVRKSDLDAVEQ
+294 DAPNADLSLVTELAHVEKTLSIAAISRKGPEVTCTAKLDYTEITTDFQWKEVALVAKDPDTQADVLICYGNAGGYGDWVTSGLAATAKNINITVLVSTDVNVTATIDNTKTYALIDLTNVSADNLKTAVERSGAL
-307 DIEENY
+307 DTY

-334 SSTKVATTEF
+334 SSTMLATTAF
-344 VNASIVR
+344 VNAAILR

-367 DALGDDPNFATSM
+367 NALGDDPNFATTM
-380 TNLIAG
+380 TNLIAE

-401 PTPESGDSSTT
+401 PTPESGDSSTK
-412 IATTAFVADAVETGS
+412 IATTAFVSDAVETGS

-477 RTLQEAANYLPED
+477 RTLQEAVNYLPED

-495 AVIYVLSRIKT
+495 AIIYVLSRIKT

-512 TVYSWAAPENAYQS
+512 TVYSWTAPDNAYQS

-534 NGHVWIQY
+534 NGYVWIQY
-542 GELEINETT
+542 GELEINEVE
-551 DTWTMTE
+551 DTWTITE
-558 AEGNARGK
+558 AADNAKGK

-597 AYYPAAIVKSRSKL
+597 ASYPAAIVKSRSKL

-681 HERFSSNYYYFQDFY
+681 NERFSSNYYYFKDFY
-696 NINATTGQLTKV
+696 NIDTATGQLTKV

>member
-1 MSTSSAATVKWND
+1 MANYH
-14 ATVTQAGFR
+14 
-23 LQASMLQG
+23 
-31 GGFEFTR
+31 
-38 VIGADE
+38 
-44 NGIAKVTLSLQP
+44 
-56 GTVAEA
+56 
-62 KITVPVL
+62 ITPT
-69 LSNAGLSEGFTM
+69 A
-81 KQLQFYAKGTGAA
+81 
-94 PADEIL
+94 
-100 YAVAQDSV
+100 
-108 GDYIPSA
+108 
-115 AESPGFTIDWSY
+115 
-127 TFQFGNADSVT
+127 
-138 VNLDPAGLV
+138 
-147 SFDIVGAAN
+147 VGAA
-156 GVAPLGPD
+156 L
-164 GKIPE
+164 
-169 EYMGDTSGS
+169 
-178 SIAPSY
+178 IARCL
-184 DAESTYSKGDYC
+184 AENKSVTFSA
-196 IHEGQLYQ
+196 IQL
-204 ANVDIDAPEAWDES
+204 
-218 HWTAVNIADQFI
+218 
-230 SKSEKGAASGVATLD
+230 
-245 INGKL
+245 
-250 TAAQK
+250 
-255 PAYTAAEVG
+255 
-264 ALPTAGGTMAG
+264 
-275 PINMAGQHITDL
+275 
-287 PKPSGSG
+287 GSG
-294 DAVRKSDLDAVEQ
+294 DAPNADLSLVTELAHVEKTLSIAAISRKGPEVTCTAKLDYTEITTDFQWKEVALVAKDPDTQADVLICYGNAGGYGDWVTSGLAATAKNINITVLVSTDVNVTATIDNTKTYALIDLTNVSADNLKTAVERSGAL
-307 DIEENY
+307 DTY

-334 SSTKVATTEF
+334 SSTTLATTAF
-344 VNASIVR
+344 VNAAILR

-367 DALGDDPNFATSM
+367 NALGDDPNFATTM
-380 TNLIAG
+380 TNLIAE

-477 RTLQEAANYLPED
+477 RTLQEAVNYLPED

-495 AVIYVLSRIKT
+495 AIIYVLSRIKT

-512 TVYSWAAPENAYQS
+512 TVYSWTAPDNAYQS

-534 NGHVWIQY
+534 NGYVWIQY
-542 GELEINETT
+542 GELEIDEVE
-551 DTWTMTE
+551 DTWTITE
-558 AEGNARGK
+558 AADNAKGK
-566 LGRIMLK
+566 LGRILLK

-681 HERFSSNYYYFQDFY
+681 HERFSSNYYYFKDFY
-696 NINATTGQLTKV
+696 NIDTATGQLTKV

>member
-1 MSTSSAATVKWND
+1 MANYH
-14 ATVTQAGFR
+14 
-23 LQASMLQG
+23 
-31 GGFEFTR
+31 
-38 VIGADE
+38 
-44 NGIAKVTLSLQP
+44 
-56 GTVAEA
+56 
-62 KITVPVL
+62 ITPT
-69 LSNAGLSEGFTM
+69 A
-81 KQLQFYAKGTGAA
+81 
-94 PADEIL
+94 
-100 YAVAQDSV
+100 
-108 GDYIPSA
+108 
-115 AESPGFTIDWSY
+115 
-127 TFQFGNADSVT
+127 
-138 VNLDPAGLV
+138 
-147 SFDIVGAAN
+147 VGAA
-156 GVAPLGPD
+156 L
-164 GKIPE
+164 
-169 EYMGDTSGS
+169 
-178 SIAPSY
+178 IARCL
-184 DAESTYSKGDYC
+184 AENKSVTFSA
-196 IHEGQLYQ
+196 IQL
-204 ANVDIDAPEAWDES
+204 
-218 HWTAVNIADQFI
+218 
-230 SKSEKGAASGVATLD
+230 
-245 INGKL
+245 
-250 TAAQK
+250 
-255 PAYTAAEVG
+255 
-264 ALPTAGGTMAG
+264 
-275 PINMAGQHITDL
+275 
-287 PKPSGSG
+287 GSG
-294 DAVRKSDLDAVEQ
+294 DAPNADLSLVTELAHVEKTLSIAAISRKGPEVTCTAKLDYTEITTDFQWKEVALVAKDPDTQSDVLICYGNAGGYGDWVTSGLAATAKNINITVLVSTDVNVTATIDNTKTYALIDLTNVSADNLKTAVERSGALDA
-307 DIEENY
+307 Y

-334 SSTKVATTEF
+334 SSTTLATTAF
-344 VNASIVR
+344 VNAAILR
-351 LIGAAPGALD
+351 LTGAAPGTLD
-361 TLEELA
+361 TPEKLA
-367 DALGDDPNFATSM
+367 NALVDDPNFATTM
-380 TNLIAG
+380 TNLIAE
-386 KAPLNS
+386 KAPLDS

-401 PTPESGDSSTT
+401 PTPESGDSSTK
-412 IATTAFVADAVETGS
+412 IATTAFVSDAVETGS

-454 EIYVATPPSESD
+454 EIYVATPPAESE

-477 RTLQEAANYLPED
+477 RTLQEAVNYLPED

-495 AVIYVLSRIKT
+495 AIIYVLSRIKT

-512 TVYSWAAPENAYQS
+512 TVYSWTAPDNAYQS

-534 NGHVWIQY
+534 NGYVWIQY
-542 GELEINETT
+542 GELEIDEVE
-551 DTWTMTE
+551 DTWTINE
-558 AEGNARGK
+558 AADNAKGK

-618 TAGDYGA
+618 MAGDYGA
-625 MVCAGSGFY
+625 MVCTGSGFY

-681 HERFSSNYYYFQDFY
+681 HERFSSNYYYFKDFY
-696 NINATTGQLTKV
+696 NIDTATGQLTKV

>member
-1 MSTSSAATVKWND
+1 MANYH
-14 ATVTQAGFR
+14 
-23 LQASMLQG
+23 
-31 GGFEFTR
+31 
-38 VIGADE
+38 
-44 NGIAKVTLSLQP
+44 
-56 GTVAEA
+56 
-62 KITVPVL
+62 ITPT
-69 LSNAGLSEGFTM
+69 A
-81 KQLQFYAKGTGAA
+81 
-94 PADEIL
+94 
-100 YAVAQDSV
+100 
-108 GDYIPSA
+108 
-115 AESPGFTIDWSY
+115 
-127 TFQFGNADSVT
+127 
-138 VNLDPAGLV
+138 
-147 SFDIVGAAN
+147 VGAA
-156 GVAPLGPD
+156 L
-164 GKIPE
+164 
-169 EYMGDTSGS
+169 
-178 SIAPSY
+178 IARCL
-184 DAESTYSKGDYC
+184 AENKSVTFSA
-196 IHEGQLYQ
+196 IQL
-204 ANVDIDAPEAWDES
+204 
-218 HWTAVNIADQFI
+218 
-230 SKSEKGAASGVATLD
+230 
-245 INGKL
+245 
-250 TAAQK
+250 
-255 PAYTAAEVG
+255 
-264 ALPTAGGTMAG
+264 
-275 PINMAGQHITDL
+275 
-287 PKPSGSG
+287 GSG
-294 DAVRKSDLDAVEQ
+294 DAPNADLSLVTELAHVEKTLSIAAISRKGPEVTCTAKLDYTEITTDFQWKEVALVAKDPDTQADVLICYGNAGGYGDWVTSGLAATAKNINITVLVSTDVNVTATIDNTKTYALIDLTNVSADNLKTAVERSGALDA
-307 DIEENY
+307 Y

-334 SSTKVATTEF
+334 SSTTLATTAF
-344 VNASIVR
+344 VNAAILR

-367 DALGDDPNFATSM
+367 NALGDDPNFATTM
-380 TNLIAG
+380 TNLIAE

-512 TVYSWAAPENAYQS
+512 TVYSWTAPDNAYQS

-534 NGHVWIQY
+534 NGYVWIQY
-542 GELEINETT
+542 GELEIDEVE
-551 DTWTMTE
+551 DTWTITE
-558 AEGNARGK
+558 AADNAKGK

-580 VNFELNC
+580 VNFQLNC
-587 NYATETHEED
+587 NYTAESDEHEEGS
-597 AYYPAAIVKSRSKL
+597 YYPAVIVKGNSKL
-611 FLWRCNI
+611 YIWRCTI
-618 TAGDYGA
+618 SEGDYTA
-625 MVCAGSGFY
+625 VIYAGSGFY
-634 ICNDCTISNLTGAV
+634 LGQNCSVSNMTGAV
-648 MYAEAGAGYGTPK
+648 MFAEKDARYGVPK
-661 PASMSTLT
+661 PDGMSTLT
-669 LSNNAYFSITEQ
+669 LSNNAFFAITEQ
-681 HERFSSNYYYFQDFY
+681 NAVFESNYYYFQDFY

>member
-1 MSTSSAATVKWND
+1 MANYH
-14 ATVTQAGFR
+14 
-23 LQASMLQG
+23 
-31 GGFEFTR
+31 
-38 VIGADE
+38 
-44 NGIAKVTLSLQP
+44 
-56 GTVAEA
+56 
-62 KITVPVL
+62 ITPT
-69 LSNAGLSEGFTM
+69 A
-81 KQLQFYAKGTGAA
+81 
-94 PADEIL
+94 
-100 YAVAQDSV
+100 
-108 GDYIPSA
+108 
-115 AESPGFTIDWSY
+115 
-127 TFQFGNADSVT
+127 
-138 VNLDPAGLV
+138 
-147 SFDIVGAAN
+147 VGAA
-156 GVAPLGPD
+156 L
-164 GKIPE
+164 
-169 EYMGDTSGS
+169 
-178 SIAPSY
+178 IARCL
-184 DAESTYSKGDYC
+184 AENKSVTFSA
-196 IHEGQLYQ
+196 IQL
-204 ANVDIDAPEAWDES
+204 
-218 HWTAVNIADQFI
+218 
-230 SKSEKGAASGVATLD
+230 
-245 INGKL
+245 
-250 TAAQK
+250 
-255 PAYTAAEVG
+255 
-264 ALPTAGGTMAG
+264 
-275 PINMAGQHITDL
+275 
-287 PKPSGSG
+287 GSG
-294 DAVRKSDLDAVEQ
+294 DAPNADLSLVTELAHVEKTLSIAAISRKGPEVTCTAKLDYTEITTDFQWKEVALVAKDPDTQADVLICYGNAGGYGDWVTSGLAATAKNINITVLVSTDVNVTATIDNTKTYALIDLTNVSADNLKTAVERSGAL
-307 DIEENY
+307 DTY

-334 SSTKVATTEF
+334 SSTMLATTAF
-344 VNASIVR
+344 VNAAILR

-367 DALGDDPNFATSM
+367 NALGDDPNFATTM
-380 TNLIAG
+380 TNLIAE

-454 EIYVATPPSESD
+454 EIYVATPPAESE

>member
-1 MSTSSAATVKWND
+1 MANYH
-14 ATVTQAGFR
+14 
-23 LQASMLQG
+23 
-31 GGFEFTR
+31 
-38 VIGADE
+38 
-44 NGIAKVTLSLQP
+44 
-56 GTVAEA
+56 
-62 KITVPVL
+62 ITPT
-69 LSNAGLSEGFTM
+69 A
-81 KQLQFYAKGTGAA
+81 
-94 PADEIL
+94 
-100 YAVAQDSV
+100 
-108 GDYIPSA
+108 
-115 AESPGFTIDWSY
+115 
-127 TFQFGNADSVT
+127 
-138 VNLDPAGLV
+138 
-147 SFDIVGAAN
+147 VGAA
-156 GVAPLGPD
+156 L
-164 GKIPE
+164 
-169 EYMGDTSGS
+169 
-178 SIAPSY
+178 IARCL
-184 DAESTYSKGDYC
+184 AENKSVTFSA
-196 IHEGQLYQ
+196 IQL
-204 ANVDIDAPEAWDES
+204 
-218 HWTAVNIADQFI
+218 
-230 SKSEKGAASGVATLD
+230 
-245 INGKL
+245 
-250 TAAQK
+250 
-255 PAYTAAEVG
+255 
-264 ALPTAGGTMAG
+264 
-275 PINMAGQHITDL
+275 
-287 PKPSGSG
+287 GSG
-294 DAVRKSDLDAVEQ
+294 DAPNADLSLVTELAHVEKTLSIAAISRKGPEVTCTAKLDYTEITTDFQWKEVALVAKDPDTQADVLICYGNAGGYGDWVTSGLAATAKNINITVLVSTDVNVTATIDNTKTYALIDLTNVSADNLKTAVERSGAL
-307 DIEENY
+307 NAY

-334 SSTKVATTEF
+334 SSTTLATTAF
-344 VNASIVR
+344 VNAAILR

-367 DALGDDPNFATSM
+367 NALGDDPNFATTM
-380 TNLIAG
+380 TNLIAE

-401 PTPESGDSSTT
+401 PTPESGDSSTK
-412 IATTAFVADAVETGS
+412 IATTAFVSDAVETGS

-477 RTLQEAANYLPED
+477 RTLQEAVNYLPED

-495 AVIYVLSRIKT
+495 AIIYVLSRIKT

-512 TVYSWAAPENAYQS
+512 TVYSWTAPDNAYQS

-534 NGHVWIQY
+534 NGYVWIQY
-542 GELEINETT
+542 GELEINEVE
-551 DTWTMTE
+551 DTWTITE
-558 AEGNARGK
+558 AADNAKGK

-681 HERFSSNYYYFQDFY
+681 HERFSSNYYYFKDFY
-696 NINATTGQLTKV
+696 NIDTATGQLTKV

>member
-1 MSTSSAATVKWND
+1 MANYH
-14 ATVTQAGFR
+14 
-23 LQASMLQG
+23 
-31 GGFEFTR
+31 
-38 VIGADE
+38 
-44 NGIAKVTLSLQP
+44 
-56 GTVAEA
+56 
-62 KITVPVL
+62 ITPT
-69 LSNAGLSEGFTM
+69 A
-81 KQLQFYAKGTGAA
+81 
-94 PADEIL
+94 
-100 YAVAQDSV
+100 
-108 GDYIPSA
+108 
-115 AESPGFTIDWSY
+115 
-127 TFQFGNADSVT
+127 
-138 VNLDPAGLV
+138 
-147 SFDIVGAAN
+147 VGAA
-156 GVAPLGPD
+156 L
-164 GKIPE
+164 
-169 EYMGDTSGS
+169 
-178 SIAPSY
+178 IARCL
-184 DAESTYSKGDYC
+184 AENKSVTFSA
-196 IHEGQLYQ
+196 IQL
-204 ANVDIDAPEAWDES
+204 
-218 HWTAVNIADQFI
+218 
-230 SKSEKGAASGVATLD
+230 
-245 INGKL
+245 
-250 TAAQK
+250 
-255 PAYTAAEVG
+255 
-264 ALPTAGGTMAG
+264 
-275 PINMAGQHITDL
+275 
-287 PKPSGSG
+287 GSG
-294 DAVRKSDLDAVEQ
+294 DAPNADLSLVTELAHVEKTLSIAAISRKGPEVTCTAKLDYTEITTDFQWKEVALVAKDPDTQADVLICYGNAGGYGDWVTSGLAATAKNINITVLVSTDVNVTATIDNTKTYALIDLTNVSADNLKTAVERSGAL
-307 DIEENY
+307 DTY

-334 SSTKVATTEF
+334 SSTMLATTAF
-344 VNASIVR
+344 VNAAILR

-367 DALGDDPNFATSM
+367 NALGDDPNFATTM
-380 TNLIAG
+380 TNLIAE

-454 EIYVATPPSESD
+454 EIYVATPPAESE
-466 LPHLGLKDNPF
+466 LLHLGLKDNPF
-477 RTLQEAANYLPED
+477 RTLQEAVNYLPED

-495 AVIYVLSRIKT
+495 AIIYVLSRIKT

-512 TVYSWAAPENAYQS
+512 TVYSWTAPDNAYQS

-534 NGHVWIQY
+534 NGYVWIQY
-542 GELEINETT
+542 GELEIDEVE
-551 DTWTMTE
+551 DTWTITE
-558 AEGNARGK
+558 AADNAKGK

-618 TAGDYGA
+618 IAGDYGA
-625 MVCAGSGFY
+625 MVCTGSGFY

-681 HERFSSNYYYFQDFY
+681 NERFSSNYYYFKDFY
-696 NINATTGQLTKV
+696 NIDTATGQLTKV